1 MDLGGGS
8 FVVPL
13 FYADS
18 TANPN
23 GLECDSDVI
32 TKDGKQIGLTGSCG
46 ATAFE
51 TPQFEVA
58 CVGVTIYNGKYIL
71 KEEDLGVTPDVAKV
85 SFDVKDSQGQLYSY
99 WTGER
104 TASIIQ
110 FQELKNI
117 DFVSQHAL
125 LIANSDLNHTQKSSL
140 MSKHRPYEA
149 VNGGVSYVPGI
160 DMTVHCPDPKVNP
173 SRDS

>member
-1 MDLGGGS
+1 MGRDYDANTPGPYILSSCETDGYHCINSTAVDLGGGS

-18 TANPN
+18 TADPN
-23 GLECDSDVI
+23 GLECDSVVI

-104 TASIIQ
+104 SASIIQ

-117 DFVSQHAL
+117 DFVSQTHW
-125 LIANSDLNHTQKSSL
+125 
-140 MSKHRPYEA
+140 Y
-149 VNGGVSYVPGI
+149 
-160 DMTVHCPDPKVNP
+160 
-173 SRDS
+173 